1 MQASDTR
8 YPGYQ
13 RFFSRAAGISVFRAG
28 HYKDLTETGNRA
40 RKVSGIKGRH
50 SEFFVFFFPNVRDNT
65 KCDTFFICSPSLIV
79 NSFGSFV
86 VFSQLKNCT
95 PDEFYTWQLLEA
107 TGLLPIPGSN
117 FGQKEGTYHVR
128 LD

>member
-1 MQASDTR
+1 MQQGVPTDATCNIQQSCVLL
-8 YPGYQ
+8 
-13 RFFSRAAGISVFRAG
+13 RAALAVHIAAG
-28 HYKDLTETGNRA
+28 AG
-40 RKVSGIKGRH
+40 H
-50 SEFFVFFFPNVRDNT
+50 SEFFFPTFGTIPNVT
-65 KCDTFFICSPSLIV
+65 PFFIYLPSLTV
-79 NSFGSFV
+79 NLFRCFV

-128 LD
+128 LGQS